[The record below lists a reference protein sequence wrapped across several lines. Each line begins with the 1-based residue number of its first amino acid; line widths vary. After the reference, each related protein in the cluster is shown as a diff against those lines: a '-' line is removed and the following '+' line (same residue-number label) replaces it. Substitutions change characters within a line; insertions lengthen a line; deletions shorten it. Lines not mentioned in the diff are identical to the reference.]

1 VKKDVISVALKGRYP
16 PPQGEAL
23 CIIGDKKHPPWK
35 FSRDLNKY
43 LKLSFQNTAKLPLSP
58 TGRVGLP

>member
-23 CIIGDKKHPPWK
+23 CIIGDKKHPPCE
-35 FSRDLNKY
+35 FSRDLN
-43 LKLSFQNTAKLPLSP
+43 
-58 TGRVGLP
+58 